1 MSLEFDYFYGAE
13 AEQFTFFRIPKVLFK
28 DKRFKDMSTD
38 AKLLY
43 GLMLDRMGLS
53 MRNRWID
60 DDNRVYIIYKMEEI
74 IEDIG
79 CARQKVAKLLEEL
92 DKSVGLIERK
102 RQGLTKKELSEEE
115 FLELKQKIESSIAE
129 YEKELESYIV
139 NDLSDADE
147 VTINLFEDFLDT
159 ETFTN
164 EMLRCL
170 IKTIYVY
177 DDRRIEIK
185 WNFKE
190 KVV

>member
-1 MSLEFDYFYGAE
+1 M
-13 AEQFTFFRIPKVLFK
+13 
-28 DKRFKDMSTD
+28 
-38 AKLLY
+38 
-43 GLMLDRMGLS
+43 
-53 MRNRWID
+53 
-60 DDNRVYIIYKMEEI
+60 
-74 IEDIG
+74 
-79 CARQKVAKLLEEL
+79 
-92 DKSVGLIERK
+92 
-102 RQGLTKKELSEEE
+102 SEEE